1 MLTLEK
7 IIPAVR
13 SFEIDGNHEAETE
26 RKRLLQQMEAGFQE
40 FAEKMKGTSP
50 AQ

>member
-13 SFEIDGNHEAETE
+13 SLEIDGNHEAETE
-26 RKRLLQQMEAGFQE
+26 RKRLLQQMEAGYKE
-40 FAEKMKGTSP
+40 FSEKIKRASP